1 MLVNRLLTPSVTPL
15 ISWNKS
21 VLSSASR
28 LPWPELEAVCWAAK
42 ETRHETSAARL
53 RPHPRSSAGTSD
65 LAKVTCSSKCPFRA
79 GKAGI

>member
-21 VLSSASR
+21 VLSSASC
-28 LPWPELEAVCWAAK
+28 LPWPELEAVAAK